1 MFLGIRKIVF
11 WKKKISFGT
20 KIKFG
25 SNLSVSNLVPPDIV
39 PPNVVSQNMIPQ
51 SMVPEDIRSKY
62 LAVYIEIQS

>member
-11 WKKKISFGT
+11 WKK

-39 PPNVVSQNMIPQ
+39 PSNVVSQNMIPQ